1 MPAAGSS
8 AGQAKAG
15 AGTKRIRHMWT
26 QERLQKGEFLLKGV
40 PTERTLLVATRLTQ
54 RDISE
59 PFDGRCGRGA
69 GRRREDGRGVA
80 RRRSGLLK
88 WLRKPLRSHIRG
100 AISPRGNALAV
111 PRPVSPLHLVQ
122 SVRPSSPAH
131 RESGGRT
138 AMVQVDY
145 QFASEKKDVEISAER
160 SSRLGRC

>member
-1 MPAAGSS
+1 MNLLMVGAAEGQDVDEKMDEELPGGGAVCSS
-8 AGQAKAG
+8 G
-15 AGTKRIRHMWT
+15 A
-26 QERLQKGEFLLKGV
+26 E
-40 PTERTLLVATRLTQ
+40 A
-54 RDISE
+54 
-59 PFDGRCGRGA
+59 
-69 GRRREDGRGVA
+69 
-80 RRRSGLLK
+80 
-88 WLRKPLRSHIRG
+88 LRSHIRG